1 MFYVYNITKFV
12 IFDTQNIMTAYPKT
26 LGRENSRLFTA
37 LASLGRI
44 VFSIEEAQKIS
55 GKNYPATQQALLR
68 LTKAGWLVSL
78 GAGKYA
84 IVLPSAGDDAVPA
97 ANRLVIARELIGDVP
112 YYISHDSALEIHNML
127 TRPITTVTISTPR
140 RLKSR
145 TVFNVPY
152 RFITTQPKHMWGYTP
167 VWTSAE
173 DQVQV
178 SDPERTILDGLARPD
193 LCAGVSEVATGLLI
207 RKDDLDWKKLAEYAQ
222 RLGSQAVVKR
232 LGYLLDFYNL
242 APSEILSRLQ
252 GQIGPS
258 YALLDP
264 FLPKSGQFLSR
275 WRLQLNI
282 DTETLKGI
290 AST

>member
-1 MFYVYNITKFV
+1 
-12 IFDTQNIMTAYPKT
+12 
-26 LGRENSRLFTA
+26 
-37 LASLGRI
+37 
-44 VFSIEEAQKIS
+44 
-55 GKNYPATQQALLR
+55 
-68 LTKAGWLVSL
+68 
-78 GAGKYA
+78 
-84 IVLPSAGDDAVPA
+84 
-97 ANRLVIARELIGDVP
+97 
-112 YYISHDSALEIHNML
+112 
-127 TRPITTVTISTPR
+127 
-140 RLKSR
+140 
-145 TVFNVPY
+145 
-152 RFITTQPKHMWGYTP
+152 MWGYTP

-207 RKDDLDWKKLAEYAQ
+207 RKDDLDLKKLAEYAQ

-232 LGYLLDFYNL
+232 LGYLLDFYSL

-264 FLPKSGQFLSR
+264 LLPKSGQFLSR

>member
-1 MFYVYNITKFV
+1 MFYVYNIMEFV

-37 LASLGRI
+37 LASLGRT
-44 VFSIEEAQKIS
+44 VFSIEEAQEIS
-55 GKNYPATQQALLR
+55 GKSYPATQQALLR

-84 IVLPSAGDDAVPA
+84 IVLPSAGDDAVPD

-152 RFITTQPKHMWGYTP
+152 RFITTQPKYMWGYTP

-207 RKDDLDWKKLAEYAQ
+207 HKDDLDWKKLAEYAQ

-232 LGYLLDFYNL
+232 LGYLLDFYSL

-264 FLPKSGQFLSR
+264 FLPKNGQFLSR